1 VILHNIELLKT
12 DPNAFSFDQ
21 LTNMIILE
29 VGGLQPGREGSSVQA
44 SFSSNIHNLAII
56 NSTMLHLN
64 PNLFSK
70 ELKPFQFHLVGSVF
84 SSDSEG
90 YLFNFEKSQM
100 ARLVVK
106 GCTVTSTHKSSF
118 IKAIAA
124 NVEVVESR
132 LTLEASTGF
141 HLIGNNVTLK
151 RSTITASSENAIS
164 LQTNDNLNIEENIFK
179 ENNPLHLDFPDLG
192 VRSITLRGTDLKR
205 PKKDF
210 IRAKVLETLKIENC
224 QMKLDNEEAFVIDV
238 QHLTIANSTVY
249 SMNTGSFKARVR
261 KKVEILDSVFEHCQ
275 EKVFYEIRPT
285 KSSTM
290 IMKRNTFFKFED
302 GFLKLDEFIE
312 RNLNEFNIDIS
323 RLDLLK
329 ECHCSLAHE
338 VITEDTVGDN
348 SALKARIGQ
357 EELEKTHT
365 DHTEGHLDFEQRLQN
380 AFRCSTK
387 KEELIELKTFISSS
401 CSSSSFLWIVIPPS
415 LDKVVWRAE
424 SLERSEE
431 ANSVIIHPDV
441 TEL

>member
-1 VILHNIELLKT
+1 
-12 DPNAFSFDQ
+12 
-21 LTNMIILE
+21 M
-29 VGGLQPGREGSSVQA
+29 
-44 SFSSNIHNLAII
+44 
-56 NSTMLHLN
+56 
-64 PNLFSK
+64 
-70 ELKPFQFHLVGSVF
+70 
-84 SSDSEG
+84 
-90 YLFNFEKSQM
+90 
-100 ARLVVK
+100 
-106 GCTVTSTHKSSF
+106 
-118 IKAIAA
+118 
-124 NVEVVESR
+124 
-132 LTLEASTGF
+132 
-141 HLIGNNVTLK
+141 
-151 RSTITASSENAIS
+151 
-164 LQTNDNLNIEENIFK
+164 
-179 ENNPLHLDFPDLG
+179 
-192 VRSITLRGTDLKR
+192 KR

-210 IRAKVLETLKIENC
+210 IRAKVLETLKIDNC

-238 QHLTIANSTVY
+238 QQLTIANSTVY

-380 AFRCSTK
+380 AFR
-387 KEELIELKTFISSS
+387 
-401 CSSSSFLWIVIPPS
+401 
-415 LDKVVWRAE
+415 
-424 SLERSEE
+424 
-431 ANSVIIHPDV
+431 
-441 TEL
+441 